1 MSILNPL
8 SASALV
14 GATVPRNWTVKNT
27 TGVDIVLLDSY
38 SDSIAPEGDLYELTL
53 QPLATSQD
61 GVSGTKTVI
70 PNGKSGK
77 VTFGDPHVST
87 ELGDPLDYTI
97 IIARAD
103 SLFPVQIVYL
113 SADNVGDFATV
124 EVTLQDIL
132 NMQNAEVFNRS
143 FVAFPVSD
151 LAQQFATAAQKDD
164 VTAVDD
170 FFKGTTNFSKVTATM
185 INAIN
190 SYYIVYPYGWSDYSR
205 SKAFDIY
212 KIEDDS
218 RKPLGTLTL
227 DYSGTAP
234 MDPDK
239 ALPKFKATYTSQA
252 DGKTVDIKYSN
263 GQFVDDPNSDT
274 PAKNLAGSFKQNG
287 ELTGDNDD
295 NTLVTCAVG
304 TIDGNTVI
312 AVNQTPDPSTDQDGN
327 NEPDPNAGKDE
338 GFFDLLEFANI
349 RDYCDTFVYVITVAI
364 SVAFVI
370 KLGLKIRHKY
380 KGKQGDDPADRD
392 MIDKKFLDMRTK
404 LENSVYKVLKAVND
418 LKPAPAPEPVMP
430 ELNAIANPRLDPAA
444 VFAKLKLRQQNYLTE
459 VGRKIVSDAIDAQWK
474 YLDKLT
480 NLNGRA
486 ANGVADKLDAIERTL
501 GELQGAALGPHL
513 DDLMQQLQGTADLLK
528 GAQARYGG
536 DLRNQALDTMNA
548 AKDTVIALDEQAE
561 ENSRLRDQN
570 ERRQMEDEPPV
581 EAHEEM

>member
-8 SASALV
+8 SASALID
-14 GATVPRNWTVKNT
+14 ATAPRNWTVKNT

-38 SDSIAPEGDLYELTL
+38 SDSIAPEGDLYELIL
-53 QPLATSQD
+53 QPLATTQD

-103 SLFPVQIVYL
+103 SLFPVQVVYL
-113 SADNVGDFATV
+113 SSDNVGDFATV
-124 EVTLQDIL
+124 EVSLQDIL

-190 SYYIVYPYGWSDYSR
+190 SYYIVYPYGWAEYSR

-252 DGKTVDIKYSN
+252 DGKTVNLKYSN
-263 GQFVDDPNSDT
+263 GQFVDNQDSNN
-274 PAKNLAGSFKQNG
+274 PAKSLAGSFKQNG
-287 ELTGDNDD
+287 ELTGDSEDT
-295 NTLVTCAVG
+295 TLVTFAVG
-304 TIDGNTVI
+304 TIDGSTVI
-312 AVNQTPDPSTDQDGN
+312 AVNQTPDPSGDPNQDGN
-327 NEPDPNAGKDE
+327 QDPPSGKDE

-392 MIDKKFLDMRTK
+392 MIDTKFLDMRTK
-404 LENSVYKVLKAVND
+404 LENNIFKVINEVNA
-418 LKPAPAPEPVMP
+418 LRPAPAPEPVAP
-430 ELNAIANPRLDPAA
+430 NLEVIRNPRLDPAA
-444 VFAKLKLRQQNYLTE
+444 VFEKLKLRQQNYLTE
-459 VGRKIVSDAIDAQWK
+459 VGRKIVSDSIEAQWG
-474 YLDKLT
+474 YLEKLT
-480 NLNGRA
+480 ALNAKA
-486 ANGVADKLDAIERTL
+486 ANGVADKLDAIETAL
-501 GELQGAALGPHL
+501 GDLQGAQLTPHL

-528 GAQARYGG
+528 GAQTRYGG
-536 DLRNQALDTMNA
+536 NLRDQALENMDA
-548 AKDTVIALDEQAE
+548 AKNAVTEFDRQAE
-561 ENSRLRDQN
+561 ENSALREQN
-570 ERRQMEDEPPV
+570 ERRQMEEEPPR
-581 EAHEEM
+581 EPQGEL